1 MHFKHHEILYFLFL
15 LIVPILVHLFQFRRF
30 KKEYFTNVQ
39 FLKKLSVQTRKS
51 ATIKKWLLLATRLL
65 LLTFVIMA
73 FAQPFFQAKDSN
85 NLSNKM
91 YIILDNS
98 FSMQAKGQK
107 GELLRRAVQEL
118 LEDTPQSTRFS
129 LLTNSESYWNTDIKS
144 IQSALQNIKYS
155 ALPFQLDNLI
165 TKVNAH
171 QSAFKKDII
180 IITDGLGI
188 QKKQVQNI
196 NKNDIAFFIIS
207 KTEQKNNVAIDS
219 VYIKETTNAFYEIGV
234 DLSAYGTDIKP
245 IPVAIYNNNKLIA
258 KSVATIETAKKSLE
272 FTIPKQVFHGYISI
286 TDNGLE
292 YDNTYYFSISK
303 IKKIN
308 VLAIGE
314 SAANNF
320 LGRIYTD
327 DEFNYT
333 SSVIS
338 TLDYNALEQQDI
350 VVLNELEAIPQALQ
364 VTLKS
369 LVEKGSNI
377 VIIPSVLNN
386 STNLNAFLNNF
397 GSIQFGLIENM
408 EKLVSKINFSHP
420 LFASVF
426 ANKISNFQYPKTN
439 TSFTIKSTSP
449 AALYN
454 DDQSIFLTGLST
466 SGGSVYVFTAPLNIK
481 NSNFQQSPL
490 IVPTFY
496 RMAIT
501 DQKNGIRAITIGN
514 NNPYLVAVQLNK
526 DAILE
531 VRNTGE
537 QFIPIQQIMNSK
549 VKLTFNDFPTQAG
562 NFEVYNK
569 NEWVEN
575 ISFNNSRTESNLA
588 TANIE
593 NWSDYESID
602 SIKTIFDKLQSNRSD
617 NQIWKWFVIFALLL
631 LLTEMAI
638 IKFLK

>member
-39 FLKKLSVQTRKS
+39 FLKALSVQTRKS
-51 ATIKKWLLLATRLL
+51 ATVKKWLLLATRLL
-65 LLTFVIMA
+65 LLTCVIVS

-85 NLSNKM
+85 NLSNEI

-144 IQSALQNIKYS
+144 IQSTLQNIKYS
-155 ALPFQLDNLI
+155 AVPFQLDNLI
-165 TKVNAH
+165 AKVNAH

-180 IITDGLGI
+180 IITDGVGI

-196 NKNDIAFFIIS
+196 SKNDVAFFIIS
-207 KTEQKNNVAIDS
+207 KAEQKNNVAVDS
-219 VYIKETTNAFYEIGV
+219 VYIKETTNDFYEIGV

-258 KSVATIETAKKSLE
+258 KSVATIETAKKSLQ
-272 FTIPKQVFHGYISI
+272 FTIPKKVFHGYISI
-286 TDNGLE
+286 NDNGLQ
-292 YDNTYYFSISK
+292 YDNTFYFSISK

-314 SAANNF
+314 SAVNNF

-327 DEFNYT
+327 DEFDYT
-333 SSVIS
+333 SSVIAS
-338 TLDYNALEQQDI
+338 IDYNILEQQDV
-350 VVLNELEAIPQALQ
+350 VVLNELELIPQALQ

-369 LVEKGSNI
+369 LVEKGSNM
-377 VIIPSVLNN
+377 VIIPSALNN
-386 STNLNAFLNNF
+386 PTSLSSFLNNF
-397 GSIQFGLIENM
+397 GSVQFGTIENK

-426 ANKISNFQYPKTN
+426 ENKISNFQYPKTN
-439 TSFTIKSTSP
+439 SSFTIKSTSP

-454 DDQSIFLTGLST
+454 NDQSIFLMGLPT
-466 SGGSVYVFTAPLNIK
+466 LGGSVYVFTAPLNIK

-496 RMAIT
+496 KMAMT
-501 DQKNGIRAITIGN
+501 DQKNGISAVTIGT
-514 NNPYLVAVQLNK
+514 NNPYLVAVQLTK

-531 VRNTGE
+531 VRNASE

-549 VKLTFNDFPTQAG
+549 VKLTFNDLPAQAG

-569 NEWVEN
+569 NKWVEN
-575 ISFNNSRTESNLA
+575 ISFNTSRTESNLA
-588 TANIE
+588 AANKE
-593 NWSDYESID
+593 NWSDYKSID